1 MFFLTFFPTDKT
13 ADTADEVICYSA
25 SNKDSNSEVQSLNSF
40 QSDSCD
46 DNGKIHIQRKILQMC
61 QIQSFSDCTKKEKN
75 REPFGISWFPALIYH
90 KR

>member
-46 DNGKIHIQRKILQMC
+46 DNGKIHIQRKIL
-61 QIQSFSDCTKKEKN
+61 
-75 REPFGISWFPALIYH
+75 
-90 KR
+90 